1 MADKGT
7 GILKDTDKTDK
18 PQVHSGME
26 RTGGPNMNDQAEKL
40 RKIVNSLN
48 IPQQALAS
56 SERSARVVTVT
67 SGKGG
72 VGKTNIT
79 VNLAIALSKMGL
91 RVVILDVD
99 FGLANID
106 VLLGMTTKYS
116 LVDLIRGE
124 RDIFE
129 VLTDG
134 PDNVKFLSG
143 GSGVEELMQLDRR
156 QLGNFIANIGLLD
169 KLYDVILIDT
179 GAGLSRNVMSFIL
192 AADEVILV
200 TTPEPTAITDAYA
213 MVKTISRK
221 DRHKIIRVIVN
232 KAESQREAN
241 DILSKLIL
249 VSDRFLS
256 FKLQKLGYILND
268 ETVTKAVKQQK
279 PFCLSY
285 PRSHASQQ
293 VIDLAG
299 NLFASNKGAGD
310 EENKGMKG
318 FFSKL
323 LNAFG
328 GN

>member
-1 MADKGT
+1 M
-7 GILKDTDKTDK
+7 
-18 PQVHSGME
+18 S
-26 RTGGPNMNDQAEKL
+26 DQAEKL
-40 RKIVNSLN
+40 RNIVNNLN
-48 IPQQALAS
+48 TPARS
-56 SERSARVVTVT
+56 FEPERSGTARVVTIT

-79 VNLAIALSKMGL
+79 INLAIALSKMGL

-106 VLLGMTTKYS
+106 VLMGVTTKFT

-124 RDIFE
+124 RNIFE

-134 PDNVKFLSG
+134 PNNVKFLSG
-143 GSGVEELMQLDRR
+143 GSGVEELVQLDRR
-156 QLGNFIANIGLLD
+156 QLGNFISNISLLD

-179 GAGLSRNVMSFIL
+179 GAGLSRNVMSFIQ

-213 MVKTISRK
+213 LIKLISRK
-221 DRHKIIRVIVN
+221 NKHKTIKVIVN

-241 DILSKLIL
+241 DILTKLTL
-249 VSDRFLS
+249 VSERFLA
-256 FKLQKLGYILND
+256 FKLQKLGYILYD
-268 ETVTKAVKQQK
+268 DFVMKAVKQQK

-285 PRSHASQQ
+285 PRCHASVQ
-293 VIDLAG
+293 IMELASS
-299 NLFASNKGAGD
+299 LFEASKANAD
-310 EENKGMKG
+310 SADKGMKG
-318 FFSKL
+318 FFSRL

-328 GN
+328 GTEKT

>member
-1 MADKGT
+1 M
-7 GILKDTDKTDK
+7 
-18 PQVHSGME
+18 S
-26 RTGGPNMNDQAEKL
+26 DQAEKL
-40 RKIVNSLN
+40 RKIVDNLKITDN
-48 IPQQALAS
+48 P
-56 SERSARVVTVT
+56 ERDHKPNGSARVITIT

-106 VLLGMTTKYS
+106 VMLGMTTKYT
-116 LVDLIRGE
+116 LVDLMRGE

-134 PDNVKFLSG
+134 PNNVKFLSG
-143 GSGVEELMQLDRR
+143 GSGVEELLQIDRR
-156 QLGNFIANIGLLD
+156 QIGRFISSIGLLD

-179 GAGLSRNVMSFIL
+179 GAGLSRNVMSFVM
-192 AADEVILV
+192 AADEVLLV

-213 MVKTISRK
+213 LIKMISRR

-232 KAESQREAN
+232 KADSPKEAN
-241 DILSKLIL
+241 DILSKLVM
-249 VSDRFLS
+249 VSERFLS
-256 FKLQKLGYILND
+256 FNLQKLGYILYD
-268 ETVTKAVKQQK
+268 ELVIKAVKQQK

-285 PRSHASQQ
+285 PKSHVSQQ
-293 VIDLAG
+293 IWDLAG
-299 NLFASNKGAGD
+299 YLLDNELSDINI
-310 EENKGMKG
+310 NKGMKG
-318 FFSKL
+318 FFNRL

-328 GN
+328 SN